1 MGTVR
6 ESSGKH
12 GLNLIKMRQEVQDQ
26 KTELESQQN
35 ALSQAQE
42 LCSVNSVL
50 KVKISLTEIEL
61 TQALKNVQARGTER
75 IKIEHEF
82 STVFRI
88 TFSELEASR
97 ILK

>member
-6 ESSGKH
+6 GSFGKH

-61 TQALKNVQARGTER
+61 TQALKNVQARVL
-75 IKIEHEF
+75 KLNMN
-82 STVFRI
+82 SQPS
-88 TFSELEASR
+88 SELEASR

>member
-6 ESSGKH
+6 GSSGKH

-42 LCSVNSVL
+42 LCSVNSVFVRCSPQRIYC
-50 KVKISLTEIEL
+50 VKYDTSLD
-61 TQALKNVQARGTER
+61 
-75 IKIEHEF
+75 KIY
-82 STVFRI
+82 T
-88 TFSELEASR
+88 
-97 ILK
+97 ILFQ

>member
-6 ESSGKH
+6 GSSGKH

-61 TQALKNVQARGTER
+61 TQALKNVQARVL
-75 IKIEHEF
+75 KLNMN
-82 STVFRI
+82 SQPS
-88 TFSELEASR
+88 SELEASR

>member
-6 ESSGKH
+6 GSSGKQ

-61 TQALKNVQARGTER
+61 TQALKNVQAREL
-75 IKIEHEF
+75 KLNMN
-82 STVFRI
+82 SQPS
-88 TFSELEASR
+88 SELR
-97 ILK
+97 FPN